1 MRCIETSSHPIMNDI
16 GRVQAAFLRYS
27 EKREQMK
34 ESMKNKNKIDK
45 EAANRMMKGHLKSLE
60 KDEKYIE
67 K

>member
-1 MRCIETSSHPIMNDI
+1 MNDI